1 MAFIKSSNNRST
13 LNYRFSVYTKD
24 DKDLK
29 ALRNQ
34 IAEHNKNVRHFA
46 RKFGTTKHGWLRQ
59 KLMRIR
65 VMGRGPRKIWSL
77 QDYPHNKRG
86 SSYDAYLPQK
96 YAEYFDVYVC
106 EDHDQMN
113 TLQVELETGMTAS
126 MQRRKYEL
134 EFEARR
140 IEYEGQLR
148 LRSAA

>member
-29 ALRNQ
+29 ALQNQ
-34 IAEHNKNVRHFA
+34 IAEHNKNVRRFA
-46 RKFGTTKHGWLRQ
+46 KKFGTTKHAWLSQ

-86 SSYDAYLPQK
+86 SSYDSYLPQK

-113 TLQVELETGMTAS
+113 ALQVELETGMTAS
-126 MQRRKYEL
+126 MQRRKAQL
-134 EFEARR
+134 
-140 IEYEGQLR
+140 EYEACMIEWEGKQR
-148 LRSAA
+148 LQNAA